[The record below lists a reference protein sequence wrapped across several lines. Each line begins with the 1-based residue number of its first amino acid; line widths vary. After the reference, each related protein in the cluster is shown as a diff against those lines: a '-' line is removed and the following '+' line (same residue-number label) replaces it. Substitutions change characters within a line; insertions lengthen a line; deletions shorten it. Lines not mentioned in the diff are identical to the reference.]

1 MNNLIKILTGLEDP
15 YLEFESN
22 DDNQQIE
29 LVGDYQLIRLVQS
42 NVPSP
47 QCHRCKAKMVKNG
60 TYKPVFIHCP
70 EIGGKSLF
78 AAVRKQKFLCKHC
91 GASSLSEIKGVK
103 YRCSIANAIK
113 QRALVYLADNISVKD
128 IAKLTDVSA
137 STVQRVLVASKD
149 LVKPQYDWLPQA
161 ISFDDF
167 KSGNGSNMSILM
179 INPVNHRTIDVIE
192 SRKGKALLASFFKFS
207 HQARCQVRYVIVD
220 LYQPYRKLIKE
231 AFPNA
236 IIIAEPFHVITQAY
250 RALQSVRINV
260 MKQYGSDS
268 REYRALK
275 SLWKLIMKDQKQL
288 KYDNFHSRRN
298 FRYAQLSDSEVVDRL
313 LDMSDELKTA
323 YEYYQT
329 LLKAMRDNDPKQL
342 QELLKTKLTLL
353 PTPFQRTQRTL
364 RQHKEEI
371 LNQFKHQYSNG
382 IIEGR
387 MNRIKVIKRTAFG
400 YRNFEN
406 FKIRILLECRS
417 ISFSIEKTTKGKR
430 PTIKQ
435 LVQSA

>member
-1 MNNLIKILTGLEDP
+1 
-15 YLEFESN
+15 
-22 DDNQQIE
+22 
-29 LVGDYQLIRLVQS
+29 
-42 NVPSP
+42 
-47 QCHRCKAKMVKNG
+47 
-60 TYKPVFIHCP
+60 
-70 EIGGKSLF
+70 
-78 AAVRKQKFLCKHC
+78 
-91 GASSLSEIKGVK
+91 
-103 YRCSIANAIK
+103 
-113 QRALVYLADNISVKD
+113 
-128 IAKLTDVSA
+128 
-137 STVQRVLVASKD
+137 
-149 LVKPQYDWLPQA
+149 
-161 ISFDDF
+161 
-167 KSGNGSNMSILM
+167 M

-236 IIIAEPFHVITQAY
+236 IIIADPFHVITQAY

-329 LLKAMRDNDPKQL
+329 LLKAMRDHDPKQL

-435 LVQSA
+435 LVQAA